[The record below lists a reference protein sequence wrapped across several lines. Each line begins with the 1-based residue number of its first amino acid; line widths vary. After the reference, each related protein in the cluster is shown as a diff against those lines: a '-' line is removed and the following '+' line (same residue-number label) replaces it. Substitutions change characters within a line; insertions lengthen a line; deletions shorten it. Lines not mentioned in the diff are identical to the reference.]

1 MKPLPLFRTI
11 RIGTRG
17 SKLAR
22 WQSDWVAD
30 ELRKLGAELEIVEIA
45 TQGDVQQQGSVAS
58 LGIQGLFTKEIQAA
72 VLQGRVDLAVH
83 SLKDLPTQQ
92 VPGLA
97 LAATPPRE
105 DPSDALVTNQ
115 ADTLASLPPGARVG
129 TGSLRRRAQLLHL
142 RPDLEVIGIRGNVDT
157 RLRKLD
163 EGEYDAIVLAA
174 AGLERLGW
182 GSRIKELLS
191 PPRMLPAPGQGA
203 LGIECREDDGELFR
217 FVSGSLNHRATRF
230 GVHAERAVLAAL
242 HGGCSAPIAA
252 WGRMDGNK
260 VAIDALVADIDGR
273 TVLRAGRAADI
284 IGTPENTVRAQ
295 VEALAREVADDLLA
309 QGAEALVDGARRV
322 N

>member
-1 MKPLPLFRTI
+1 
-11 RIGTRG
+11 
-17 SKLAR
+17 
-22 WQSDWVAD
+22 VAD

-92 VPGLA
+92 VQGLA

-115 ADTLASLPPGARVG
+115 ADTLAALPPGARVG

-142 RPDLEVIGIRGNVDT
+142 RPYVDVIGIRGNVDT

-182 GSRIKELLS
+182 GSRIKEPLS

-203 LGIECREDDGELFR
+203 LGIECLESDFELF
-217 FVSGSLNHRATRF
+217 SLLFESLCDRETWYA
-230 GVHAERAVLAAL
+230 VHAERSILAAL

-252 WGRMDGNK
+252 WGRMDGNNLS
-260 VAIDALVADIDGR
+260 VEALVADIDGR
-273 TVLRAGRAADI
+273 VVLRASSAGDVNATTVESLGR
-284 IGTPENTVRAQ
+284 Q
-295 VEALAREVADDLLA
+295 VADDLLA
-309 QGAEALVDGARRV
+309 QGAEALIEGARRL

>member
-1 MKPLPLFRTI
+1 MTQTGRTI

-22 WQSDWVAD
+22 WQSDWVAA
-30 ELRKLGAELEIVEIA
+30 ELRKLGVEVEIVEIT

-92 VPGLA
+92 VQGLT

-105 DPSDALVTNQ
+105 DPADALVTNK
-115 ADTLASLPPGARVG
+115 AETLADLPRGALVG

-142 RPDLEVIGIRGNVDT
+142 RPDLQVVGIRGNVDT

-182 GSRIKELLS
+182 GDRIKERLS

-203 LGIECREDDGELFR
+203 LGIECREDDHDVFG
-217 FVSGSLNHRATRF
+217 FVNRHLNHHPTRIA
-230 GVHAERAVLAAL
+230 VNAERAVLAAL
-242 HGGCSAPIAA
+242 HGGCSAPIAT
-252 WGRMDGNK
+252 WGRVDGNR
-260 VAIDALVADIDGR
+260 VSIDALVADIDGR
-273 TVLRAGRAADI
+273 VVVRAARSAET
-284 IGTPENTVRAQ
+284 IGTPEHTVRVQ
-295 VEALAREVADDLLA
+295 VESLAREVADDLIS
-309 QGAEALVDGARRV
+309 QGAEALVEGARRL